1 MSSKFGFILV
11 KPQLGENI
19 GACARAMKNFGFSK
33 LHIVEPKINFPN
45 HKAKATSVGAYD
57 IINKAKVFNNI
68 EDAIESFNLVVS
80 LSARRRDI
88 NKKHISLKEFQKLN
102 SDQINEKIDQL
113 RKDLFDLRFKQATR
127 QLNETHKFKIIKK
140 QVAQLLT
147 LSKSQ
152 SASKTTS
159 D

>member
-1 MSSKFGFILV
+1 
-11 KPQLGENI
+11 
-19 GACARAMKNFGFSK
+19 MKNS
-33 LHIVEPKINFPN
+33 E
-45 HKAKATSVGAYD
+45 
-57 IINKAKVFNNI
+57 
-68 EDAIESFNLVVS
+68 
-80 LSARRRDI
+80 
-88 NKKHISLKEFQKLN
+88 SLKEFKKLN

-127 QLNETHKFKIIKK
+127 QLNETHKFKTIKK

-152 SASKTTS
+152 SASKTSS

>member
-1 MSSKFGFILV
+1 
-11 KPQLGENI
+11 
-19 GACARAMKNFGFSK
+19 MKNS
-33 LHIVEPKINFPN
+33 
-45 HKAKATSVGAYD
+45 D
-57 IINKAKVFNNI
+57 
-68 EDAIESFNLVVS
+68 
-80 LSARRRDI
+80 
-88 NKKHISLKEFQKLN
+88 SLKELRKLN
-102 SDQINEKIDQL
+102 SDQITERIDQL

>member
-1 MSSKFGFILV
+1 
-11 KPQLGENI
+11 
-19 GACARAMKNFGFSK
+19 MKIS
-33 LHIVEPKINFPN
+33 
-45 HKAKATSVGAYD
+45 
-57 IINKAKVFNNI
+57 
-68 EDAIESFNLVVS
+68 ESF
-80 LSARRRDI
+80 
-88 NKKHISLKEFQKLN
+88 KEFKKLN
-102 SDQINEKIDQL
+102 HVQITEKIDQL
-113 RKDLFDLRFKQATR
+113 RKELFDLRFKQATR

>member
-1 MSSKFGFILV
+1 
-11 KPQLGENI
+11 
-19 GACARAMKNFGFSK
+19 MKNS
-33 LHIVEPKINFPN
+33 E
-45 HKAKATSVGAYD
+45 
-57 IINKAKVFNNI
+57 
-68 EDAIESFNLVVS
+68 
-80 LSARRRDI
+80 
-88 NKKHISLKEFQKLN
+88 SLKEFKKLN
-102 SDQINEKIDQL
+102 SEQITEKIDQL

-127 QLNETHKFKIIKK
+127 QLNETHKFKIIMK

>member
-1 MSSKFGFILV
+1 
-11 KPQLGENI
+11 
-19 GACARAMKNFGFSK
+19 MKNS
-33 LHIVEPKINFPN
+33 E
-45 HKAKATSVGAYD
+45 
-57 IINKAKVFNNI
+57 
-68 EDAIESFNLVVS
+68 
-80 LSARRRDI
+80 
-88 NKKHISLKEFQKLN
+88 SLKEFKKLN

-127 QLNETHKFKIIKK
+127 QLNETHKFKTIKK

-147 LSKSQ
+147 LSKGQ

>member
-1 MSSKFGFILV
+1 
-11 KPQLGENI
+11 
-19 GACARAMKNFGFSK
+19 MKNS
-33 LHIVEPKINFPN
+33 
-45 HKAKATSVGAYD
+45 
-57 IINKAKVFNNI
+57 
-68 EDAIESFNLVVS
+68 ESLE
-80 LSARRRDI
+80 
-88 NKKHISLKEFQKLN
+88 EFKKLN
-102 SDQINEKIDQL
+102 SSEINEKIDQL

-127 QLNETHKFKIIKK
+127 QLNETHKFKIFKK

>member
-1 MSSKFGFILV
+1 
-11 KPQLGENI
+11 
-19 GACARAMKNFGFSK
+19 MKNS
-33 LHIVEPKINFPN
+33 E
-45 HKAKATSVGAYD
+45 
-57 IINKAKVFNNI
+57 
-68 EDAIESFNLVVS
+68 
-80 LSARRRDI
+80 
-88 NKKHISLKEFQKLN
+88 SLKEFKKLN
-102 SDQINEKIDQL
+102 SDQIIEKIDQL

-147 LSKSQ
+147 LSNSQ